1 MKIAV
6 TTENGQVFQHFGK
19 TKTFTLYTV
28 ENGAV
33 QEKTLLDGGD
43 EGHSALVGVLKNAG
57 VELLICGGIGPGA
70 QNALAAAGIT
80 CVAGASGDV
89 DAAVAAYL
97 AGTLQIG
104 PAAAHCN
111 HHGHGE
117 GHTCGD
123 HHGQEGGHT
132 CGAHTCK

>member
-1 MKIAV
+1 MRLKEA
-6 TTENGQVFQHFGK
+6 
-19 TKTFTLYTV
+19 
-28 ENGAV
+28 GANV
-33 QEKTLLDGGD
+33 
-43 EGHSALVGVLKNAG
+43 
-57 VELLICGGIGPGA
+57 LICGGIGPGA

-97 AGTLQIG
+97 AGTLQID

-123 HHGQEGGHT
+123 HHGHEGGHS